1 MDAKS
6 PKSHFEKG
14 ELCGGRLIIMRGV
27 PILRARRPSVRKIMR
42 ANNRLIGAYV
52 YAPSPQV
59 CEQWD
64 HGDQSATTQSTGQ
77 VT

>member
-1 MDAKS
+1 
-6 PKSHFEKG
+6 
-14 ELCGGRLIIMRGV
+14 MRGV